1 MVFRDI
7 RWTAD
12 REEHIARHGVTPG
25 EVEQVIFGRPVF
37 VDDQLEGS
45 TIALGRTDAGRYLF
59 VALLREDHRGN
70 VFILTARTMDDSEK
84 QTYRRQ
90 GR

>member
-1 MVFRDI
+1 MFRDI

-12 REEHIARHGVTPG
+12 REEHIARHGVSAG
-25 EVEQVIFGRPVF
+25 EVEQVVFGRPIF
-37 VDDQLEGS
+37 IDDQMDGS
-45 TIALGRTDAGRYLF
+45 TIVLGQTADGRYLF

-70 VFILTARTMDDSEK
+70 VFILTARSMDDGEK